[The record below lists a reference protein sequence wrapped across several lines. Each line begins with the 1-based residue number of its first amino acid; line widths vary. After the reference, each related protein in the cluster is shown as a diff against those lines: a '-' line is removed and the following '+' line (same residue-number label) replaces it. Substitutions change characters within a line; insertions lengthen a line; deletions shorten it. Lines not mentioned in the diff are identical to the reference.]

1 MSLSQAEPFIAYPF
15 FYSLYTAS
23 LIRPFH
29 NQVPA
34 KYRTWAEQ
42 SIRLQTEGIC
52 PVVPGAD
59 DGGDGDSGKEWK
71 DSSGGGATAAI
82 GVGATVGV
90 GAALGL
96 AFYVF
101 KIRNQEPPRKPP
113 SSAMD
118 KDNVSLTV
126 LGNVSSTIPSTFMGS
141 SLAIGTPAFSVK
153 KLSVSI
159 RLEFHLPNHGSSLI
173 SALLFWRRL
182 FSKTLHNAGST
193 CEILSVR

>member
-1 MSLSQAEPFIAYPF
+1 LSLSQAEPFIAYPF

-126 LGNVSSTIPSTFMGS
+126 LGNVSSTGARKKKGKMPWMGTDS
-141 SLAIGTPAFSVK
+141 GAVL
-153 KLSVSI
+153 
-159 RLEFHLPNHGSSLI
+159 
-173 SALLFWRRL
+173 
-182 FSKTLHNAGST
+182 
-193 CEILSVR
+193 